1 MLRMFSRKS
10 CLTVML
16 VFAAIALS
24 WGLSWAE
31 TKVVFIHGAEPKSLD
46 NALHPAGSAD
56 LNVQTSLYD
65 SLTYH
70 RLDGT
75 IEGRLATS
83 WSYKNPTT
91 LVFKLRKGVK
101 FHDGTPFNAAAV
113 KFSLDRT
120 RTHKR
125 ARLRKWIAMIKE
137 ISVIDDHTVQLDLKY
152 PFAPVLLNLSTPLA
166 AIGSPAGIKKHGK
179 NFRRN
184 PVGTGPFI
192 FVKWVAG
199 EYIRFRANPDYW
211 EGKPKIDVLEFRLVP
226 EATTRVLQL
235 RSGQAQ
241 LAMFLPPAQLGEVDK
256 DPKLDLV
263 KAPLFRVIFIGMS
276 MLHKPFDNPIVRQA
290 MNYAIDTKTIIEKVM
305 LGVGRPIRG
314 PFGPTVWGY
323 DPEFEKMGY
332 RYDPKKAK
340 ELLKKAGYP
349 NGFKTDFWHPTGRY
363 TADKVA
369 AEAIQAQLANV
380 GIQARL
386 RTGSWGLVAPSVRK
400 GKAPMFLYGWGVST
414 GDPDMVMYNKF
425 HSATHGR
432 SGNYTRYKNPEL
444 EKIVDKARQ
453 VIDPV
458 KRKAMYKE
466 AAKLVIADPPWVFFK
481 QEVMLVGKSKKLKG
495 VIVHPGERLYWRNA
509 YMEK

>member
-1 MLRMFSRKS
+1 MRYPRLKKWIFPAF
-10 CLTVML
+10 LF
-16 VFAAIALS
+16 VFAFALS
-24 WGLSWAE
+24 FGHALGAS
-31 TKVVFIHGAEPKSLD
+31 KVIFIHGAEPKSLD
-46 NALHPAGSAD
+46 NALHPSGSAD
-56 LNVQTSLYD
+56 NNIQTSLYD
-65 SLTYH
+65 SLTFH
-70 RLDGT
+70 RLDGK

-91 LVFKLRKGVK
+91 IVFKLRKGVR

-120 RTHKR
+120 RGHKR

-137 ISVIDDHTVQLDLKY
+137 VRVIDDHTVEMKLKFPY
-152 PFAPVLLNLSTPLA
+152 APLLLNLGTPVA
-166 AIGSPAGIKKHGK
+166 AIGSPAGIKKYGK
-179 NFRRN
+179 KFRRN

-192 FVKWVAG
+192 FEKWVAG
-199 EYIRFRANPDYW
+199 EYIRFRANPNYW
-211 EGKPKIDVLEFRLVP
+211 DGKPKIDVLEFRLVP

-276 MLHKPFDNPIVRQA
+276 MLHKPFDDPRVRRA
-290 MNYAIDTKTIIEKVM
+290 MNYAVDTKTIIEKVM

-314 PFGPTVWGY
+314 PYGPTVWGY

-332 RYDPKKAK
+332 SYNPKKAK
-340 ELLKKAGYP
+340 ELLKEAGFP
-349 NGFKTDFWHPTGRY
+349 NGFETEFWHPTGRY

-369 AEAIQAQLANV
+369 AEAIQAQLSKV
-380 GIQARL
+380 GVKVKL

-400 GKAPMFLYGWGVST
+400 GKAPMYLYGWGVST

-432 SGNYTRYKNPEL
+432 SGNYSRYKNPAYEAV
-444 EKIVDKARQ
+444 IDKARQ
-453 VIDPV
+453 VTDEG
-458 KRKAMYKE
+458 KRKAMYKK
-466 AAKLVIADPPWVFFK
+466 AAKMLLADPPWIFFK

-495 VIVHPGERLYWRNA
+495 VIIHPGERIYWRKA
-509 YMEK
+509 YLEK

>member
-10 CLTVML
+10 HFTGAL

-65 SLTYH
+65 SLTFH
-70 RLDGT
+70 RLDGS

-91 LVFKLRKGVK
+91 IVFKLRKGVK
-101 FHDGTPFNAAAV
+101 FHDGTPLNAAAV

-137 ISVIDDHTVQLDLKY
+137 ITVIDDHTVQLDLKY

-211 EGKPKIDVLEFRLVP
+211 DGKPKIDVLEFRLVP

-332 RYDPKKAK
+332 SYNPKKAK

-400 GKAPMFLYGWGVST
+400 GKAPMFLYGWGIST

-458 KRKAMYKE
+458 KRKAMYKK
-466 AAKLVIADPPWVFFK
+466 AAKMVIDNPPWVFFK

-509 YMEK
+509 YLEK